1 MVSDGTARRRVL
13 AVLGHSLHVR
23 NFVASSCLERLA
35 ARGIDLTA
43 VMPRDLITEV
53 QRVAGAEPSLTLL
66 PIEPHV
72 PRGFITSARTLSRMA
87 SFVQRE
93 HLKTYRHK
101 VRLAETAS
109 AKYRLSVPVF
119 RAIRRRH
126 DLEVLMRRL
135 EAWRPPRTTSL
146 DLIDRLRPHLVF
158 CPTLIHDGSDFE
170 LLKAARKR
178 GVPIAAFAATWDTLT
193 SKGCFLVPPD
203 VLLVWGEENRRHA
216 VEFHGMA
223 ADRVI
228 ATGAPHL
235 DVYGEGWPAEPRDSF
250 LRARGLDPAKR
261 IILFAGTTIS
271 YWEDEPGQLH
281 ALSAAI
287 AGGELK
293 DCVIWYRPHPRR
305 SGRDVSAL
313 GDLPGV
319 YVDDQVLRQ
328 KREGVSSYSTRP
340 EDLGHYRNLMNAC
353 EAVVAAF
360 STMILEAALLGK
372 PSLVVGFDLDPRAPA
387 RLFKHAEYEH
397 SLELLA
403 TPGVTLCRSLDDLKR
418 GILRACSGEAA
429 GLAPALRAHAG
440 RIANNVDGGGRER
453 IVATL
458 ETLARESVAWS

>member
-1 MVSDGTARRRVL
+1 VSDTGAGRRIL

-23 NFVASSCLERLA
+23 NFVASGCLGELA
-35 ARGIDLTA
+35 AHGHTLTV

-53 QRVAGAEPSLTLL
+53 RRFDAAAPLSLE

-72 PRGFITSARTLSRMA
+72 PRGFVASARTLARMA

-101 VRLAETAS
+101 VRLAVAAS
-109 AKYRLSVPVF
+109 LKYRLSVPVF
-119 RAIRRRH
+119 RALRRRR
-126 DLEVLMRRL
+126 DLEVLVRRL
-135 EAWRPPRTTSL
+135 EGWRAPGAASL
-146 DLIDRLRPHLVF
+146 ALIDRVRPHLVF
-158 CPTLIHDGSDFE
+158 CPTLIHDGSDFD
-170 LLKAARKR
+170 LLKAARIR

-193 SKGCFLVPPD
+193 SKGCFVVPPD
-203 VLLVWGEENRRHA
+203 ALLVWGEESRRHA
-216 VEFHGMA
+216 IEFHALA
-223 ADRVI
+223 AERVV

-235 DVYGEGWPAEPRDSF
+235 DVYGEGWPVEPRERF
-250 LRARGLDPAKR
+250 LAARGIDPAKR
-261 IILFAGTTIS
+261 VVLFAGTTIS
-271 YWEDEPGQLH
+271 YWQDEPGQLR
-281 ALSAAI
+281 ALSTAI

-305 SGRDVSAL
+305 SGRDVAAL

-340 EDLGHYRNLMNAC
+340 DDLPHYRNLVEAC
-353 EAVVAAF
+353 EVVVAAF

-418 GILRACSGEAA
+418 GILRACSGE
-429 GLAPALRAHAG
+429 GVPLAPALRAHAG
-440 RIANNVDGGGRER
+440 RIANNLDGRGRQR
-453 IVATL
+453 IANTL
-458 ETLARESVAWS
+458 QALARASTAWS

>member
-1 MVSDGTARRRVL
+1 VSGHGSGRRVL

-23 NFVASSCLERLA
+23 NFVTSGCLDGLA
-35 ARGIDLTA
+35 RRGHVLTL

-53 QRVAGAEPSLTLL
+53 RRWRPEHQAVTLE

-72 PRGFITSARTLSRMA
+72 SAGIIGLVRTLGRLA

-93 HLKTYRHK
+93 HLGTYRHK
-101 VRLAETAS
+101 VRLAAAAS
-109 AKYRLSVPVF
+109 VKYRFAVSLF
-119 RAIRRRH
+119 RALKRRR
-126 DLEVLMRRL
+126 DLEAVIRRL
-135 EAWRPPRTTSL
+135 EARRAPRPASMAL
-146 DLIDRLRPHLVF
+146 VDRVRPDLVF
-158 CPTLIHDGSDFE
+158 CPTLIHDGSDVE
-170 LLKAARKR
+170 LLKAARAH

-203 VLLVWGEENRRHA
+203 ALLVWGEESRRHA
-216 VEFHGMA
+216 VEFHDLPA
-223 ADRVI
+223 QRVF
-228 ATGAPHL
+228 ASGAPHL
-235 DVYGEGWPAEPRDSF
+235 DIYGEGWPVEPRERF
-250 LRARGLDPAKR
+250 LGARGIDPGKR
-261 IILFAGTTIS
+261 VILFAGTTIS
-271 YWEDEPGQLH
+271 YWEDEPGQLR
-281 ALSAAI
+281 ALSAAV

-305 SGRDVSAL
+305 RGRDVSAL
-313 GDLPGV
+313 GALPGV

-328 KREGVSSYSTRP
+328 KREGASSYSTRP
-340 EDLGHYRNLMNAC
+340 DDLGHYRDLMEAS

-387 RLFKHAEYEH
+387 RLFRHAEYEH
-397 SLELLA
+397 SVELLA

-429 GLAPALRAHAG
+429 ALGPALRAHAG
-440 RIANNVDGGGRER
+440 RIANNLDGRGRER

-458 ETLARESVAWS
+458 EALATGSLLSP